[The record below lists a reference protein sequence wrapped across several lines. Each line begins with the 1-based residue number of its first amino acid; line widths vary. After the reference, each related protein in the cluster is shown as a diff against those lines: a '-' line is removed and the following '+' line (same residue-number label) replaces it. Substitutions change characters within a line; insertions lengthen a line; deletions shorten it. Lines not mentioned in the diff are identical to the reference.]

1 MAESTKVPDLVPS
14 PSGSD
19 EEDDD
24 EAAWDE
30 VEESPQPAQCLFC
43 AESFPSIVEAMAHA
57 SEKHEFDLKS
67 LASKYTMDMY
77 SYIKLV
83 NFIRAHNLSSA
94 EELMVYKE
102 PLWDLDMYLKPVV
115 ENDPWLMYDF
125 EGDGVFAETNT
136 FAPAKFHVVNSEN
149 GRVTL
154 SEAHFKELQKNL
166 ESLHIALDRKTDEVQ
181 ILQGDISRMR
191 SLSRALLEAGVSDK
205 STMEAD
211 LDTVVKGIKLEDD
224 EAYFSSY
231 AHFGIHHEMLSDRVR
246 TETYR
251 NALVCNKSQIDG
263 ITVLDLGC
271 GTGILS
277 MFCAQAGA
285 AKVVAVDQSDI
296 IYHAMDIIRENNLGD
311 QIQLIKGRLEDLD
324 NIPKVDAIISEW
336 MGYLLLFEG
345 MLDSVIHARDN
356 HLKPGGLLLPNRCDM
371 SLVGISDLERH
382 GELIGFWEDVYSF
395 KMSCLRK
402 ETVHVPAVEIAKPES
417 VVTTAFKLRELDLNK
432 CTSRELSYNVPF
444 ELKALHTSG
453 EVLLTSLAGYFDV
466 FFDLDNPV
474 SFSTGPLATPTHW
487 KQTIFFLDSPI
498 PMQPGAI
505 IKGSFE
511 CLRQKK
517 DCRSLKINI
526 QLEGQEKFQY
536 IVS

>member
-1 MAESTKVPDLVPS
+1 MANSSEVPDLVPC
-14 PSGSD
+14 GSD

-30 VEESPQPAQCLFC
+30 MEETSQPVQCLFC
-43 AESFPSIVEAMAHA
+43 SKTFPSILETVSHA
-57 SEKHEFDLKS
+57 AEGHKFDLKI
-67 LASKYTMDMY
+67 LSKKYNMDTY

-83 NFIRAHNLSSA
+83 NFIRMHNMGA
-94 EELMVYKE
+94 DELMVCKE
-102 PLWDLDMYLKPVV
+102 PLWDLDMYLKPVL

-125 EGDGVFAETNT
+125 EEDRVLSEPRNFTPTGY
-136 FAPAKFHVVNSEN
+136 HVVNSED
-149 GRVTL
+149 GKVTL
-154 SEAHFKELQKNL
+154 TEAHFRELQNNL
-166 ESLHIALDRKTDEVQ
+166 EGLHMALAQKNDEIQ
-181 ILQGDISRMR
+181 ILQGDIARMR
-191 SLSRALLEAGVSDK
+191 SLSRALLEAGISDK
-205 STMEAD
+205 SSVEAD

-231 AHFGIHHEMLSDRVR
+231 AHFGIHHEMLSDKVR

-251 NALVCNKSQIDG
+251 NALLSNEKQIKG

-285 AKVVAVDQSDI
+285 EKVVAVDQSDI
-296 IYHAMDIIRENNLGD
+296 IYHAMDIVRENKLED

-345 MLDSVIHARDN
+345 MLDSVIHARDH

-371 SLVGISDLERH
+371 SLVGLSDLERH
-382 GELIGFWEDVYSF
+382 NELIGFWEDVYSF
-395 KMSCLRK
+395 KMSGLRK
-402 ETVHVPAVEIAKPES
+402 ETVHVPAVEIARPES
-417 VVTTAFKLRELDLNK
+417 VVTTSFKLRELDLNK
-432 CTSRELSYNVPF
+432 CTSRELSYCVPF

-487 KQTIFFLDSPI
+487 KQTVFFLDEPFLL
-498 PMQPGAI
+498 QPGEI
-505 IKGSFE
+505 IKGTFE

-517 DCRSLKINI
+517 DCRSLKIYI
-526 QLEGQEKFQY
+526 QLEGKEKFQY